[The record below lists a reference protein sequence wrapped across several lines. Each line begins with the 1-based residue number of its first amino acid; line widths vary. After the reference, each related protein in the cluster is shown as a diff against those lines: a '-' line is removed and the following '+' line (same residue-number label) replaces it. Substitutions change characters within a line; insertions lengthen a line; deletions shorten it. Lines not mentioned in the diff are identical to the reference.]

1 MLTKRDKR
9 FRTIGGIVSAVI
21 ALCCF
26 TPILVIGVTAI
37 GLAGIVGWL
46 DYVLFPL
53 LFLCLG
59 MVIYSFTPKK
69 NEHSNTANHTNLSAV
84 RKKGGRD
91 NATKRL
97 SMVL

>member
-59 MVIYSFTPKK
+59 VVIYSFTPKK
-69 NEHSNTANHTNLSAV
+69 NAHSNTANHTNLSAV